1 MNTTRKTAL
10 LPLLLLLAGCAR
22 IRIPAYTPVAPPAAR
37 EFLAGV
43 GKVDITPPPG
53 YPLGGHS
60 IGGQM
65 ARGYWTHLYARAF
78 YFQKPGGQPL
88 VLISCEL
95 FAIPAGIHA
104 RVAQELGVPPETL
117 LIGAVHTHHGPA
129 GYMSSSVFNFAGPL
143 PFYDDRLAKFL
154 IARIEDAYNA
164 ARIDALSGG
173 AGAIVLRSGL
183 AVNLQRNRAIDAFFL
198 NPPDVR
204 KNVLD
209 ASRNAQMTCP
219 DPASDNQCPRFQA
232 VDPTLEV
239 LEVLRAG
246 QRIGVLVFFA
256 IHNTAMSHDCTL
268 YQSDLTGYAMHQLET
283 ADAQHPIAAGF
294 FNGAEGD
301 VSPRWVR
308 QDRGDV
314 VRIGGALANAAAG
327 LLATPGDVQS
337 DPAISASRL
346 VVPVASTSG
355 PAGQLTRPGSG
366 VGELGGAEDG
376 RTIMYA
382 YGWHGGVTV
391 PGSDPKMPA
400 LDLWSV
406 NLLKILQRILGSP
419 NNYPQQI
426 PVATATL
433 GTLSLAAVPTEMTTV
448 QGWQLRDALQ
458 KGTGRPFTI
467 VGLANEYIGYT
478 TTQEEYAQQN
488 YEGASTM
495 YGPKQGAVLTDLMLR
510 VVKSPPPSPVPVPKM
525 VFDAG
530 ARAKYPFGPEFF
542 GELYKV
548 AYQNLEPLMTGP
560 EGRLDDSAS
569 RFEWSE
575 PLAADWDSV
584 NRWVYILKQEGN
596 GWRDVANDRGF
607 EILTVLVNGLLNS
620 NSPDPNADRRVWT
633 AIWVPDREK
642 LDRSANYVFWVKPPG
657 KNAVCSE
664 QFQPSGAVVT
674 VPPAALATAT
684 ACPAWSKP

>member
-1 MNTTRKTAL
+1 
-10 LPLLLLLAGCAR
+10 
-22 IRIPAYTPVAPPAAR
+22 
-37 EFLAGV
+37 
-43 GKVDITPPPG
+43 
-53 YPLGGHS
+53 
-60 IGGQM
+60 M

-78 YFQKPGGQPL
+78 YFQRPGGQPL

-117 LIGAVHTHHGPA
+117 LISATHTHHGPA

-154 IARIEDAYNA
+154 IARIEDAYRA
-164 ARIDALSGG
+164 ARTDALSGG
-173 AGAIVLRSGL
+173 AGSIVLHSGV
-183 AVNLQRNRAIDAFFL
+183 AANLQRNRAIDAFFL
-198 NPPDVR
+198 NPPNVTAS
-204 KNVLD
+204 VLD
-209 ASRNAQMTCP
+209 ASRNALMTCP
-219 DPASDNQCPRFQA
+219 GDASDNQCPRFQA

-246 QRIGVLVFFA
+246 QRIGALVFFA

-268 YQSDLTGYAMHQLET
+268 YQSDLSGYAMHQLET
-283 ADAQHPIAAGF
+283 ADAQHPFVAGF

-314 VRIGGALANAAAG
+314 VRIGGALAIAVTS
-327 LLATPGDVQS
+327 LLASPGDIES
-337 DPAISASRL
+337 NPAISASRL
-346 VVPVASTSG
+346 VLSVASTSG
-355 PAGQLTRPGSG
+355 PAAGLTRPGSG

-382 YGWHGGVTV
+382 YGWHGGVTA
-391 PGSDPKMPA
+391 PGTDPKKPA
-400 LDLWSV
+400 LDLWNV
-406 NLLKILQRILGSP
+406 NLLKILQHILGSP
-419 NNYPQQI
+419 DNYPQQI

-433 GTLSLAAVPTEMTTV
+433 GALSLAAVPTEMTTV
-448 QGWQLRDALQ
+448 QGWQLRDAL
-458 KGTGRPFTI
+458 KTTGRAFTI

-510 VVKSPPPSPVPVPKM
+510 VVKSPPPSPVPVLKM

-530 ARAKYPFGPEFF
+530 APAKYPFGPEFF
-542 GELYKV
+542 GEVYKV
-548 AYQNLEPLMTGP
+548 VYSNLEPLMGGP
-560 EGRLDDSAS
+560 EGRTDDSAR

-575 PLAADWDSV
+575 PLAADWDSAG
-584 NRWVYILKQEGN
+584 RWVYILKQEG
-596 GWRDVANDRGF
+596 GTWHDVANDRGF
-607 EILTVLVNGLLNS
+607 EILTVLVNGLLNP
-620 NSPDPNADRRVWT
+620 NSAVANADRRQWT
-633 AIWVPDREK
+633 AIWVPDRENV
-642 LDRSANYVFWVKPPG
+642 DRSANYVFWVTPPG
-657 KNAVCSE
+657 KPTVCSE
-664 QFQPSGAVVT
+664 PFQPSGAVVR
-674 VPPAALATAT
+674 VPPAPLDAAG
-684 ACPAWSKP
+684 CPAWSKP